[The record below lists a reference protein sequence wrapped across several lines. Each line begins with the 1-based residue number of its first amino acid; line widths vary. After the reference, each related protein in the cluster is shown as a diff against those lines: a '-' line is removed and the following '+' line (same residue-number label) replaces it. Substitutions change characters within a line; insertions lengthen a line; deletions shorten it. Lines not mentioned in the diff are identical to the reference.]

1 MNWKP
6 LTSTNDLATLI
17 DRSYNQPQVIFKHST
32 RCATSSM
39 AKNRLEKSGDAG
51 NIEFSLLD
59 VITQRPL
66 SAKVAETLDVWHES
80 PQAILIIN
88 GKAVYDES
96 HISIRMDE
104 IKEQCTAQENR

>member
-1 MNWKP
+1 MDWKA
-6 LTSTNDLATLI
+6 LTSAEGLDKLI
-17 DRSYNQPQVIFKHST
+17 DRSYEQPQVIFKHST

-39 AKNRLEKSGDAG
+39 AKNRLEKSSDSG

-59 VITQRPL
+59 VISQRPL
-66 SAKVAETLDVWHES
+66 SAKVAEKLDVWHES
-80 PQAILIIN
+80 PQAILVLN

-104 IKEQCTAQENR
+104 LKEQCGLHSKA

>member
-6 LTSTNDLATLI
+6 LTSASDLAVLI
-17 DRSYNQPQVIFKHST
+17 ERSYQQPQVIFKHST

-39 AKNRLEKSGDAG
+39 AKNRLEKSGYSGD
-51 NIEFSLLD
+51 IEFSLLD
-59 VITQRPL
+59 VISERKLSTQV
-66 SAKVAETLDVWHES
+66 SDTLDVWHES
-80 PQAILIIN
+80 PQAILIIK

-104 IKEQCTAQENR
+104 IKEQCSLKS

>member
-1 MNWKP
+1 
-6 LTSTNDLATLI
+6 
-17 DRSYNQPQVIFKHST
+17 
-32 RCATSSM
+32 M

-66 SAKVAETLDVWHES
+66 SAEVAETLDVWHES

-96 HISIRMDE
+96 HISIRMNE
-104 IKEQCTAQENR
+104 IKDQCAAQENR